1 MWVGKGVII
10 AICGRREFGRRIVP
24 GSHFVYQNDSLEIFL
39 RSLISRRIM
48 GVGRTIVEVKVVF
61 CVPVRKLARSAPRI
75 KFIKYLWLA
84 VMVLRAIKR
93 WILR

>member
-1 MWVGKGVII
+1 
-10 AICGRREFGRRIVP
+10 
-24 GSHFVYQNDSLEIFL
+24 
-39 RSLISRRIM
+39 M

-75 KFIKYLWLA
+75 KFIKYLLWLA